1 MYCLVMSKNKNSC
14 VNLQTWRLDQ
24 IVSIQPKIAMGI
36 PEKLGQWF
44 HSGQTGIHFFYQQ
57 WVVFVG
63 GAPHDTVHIFSER
76 VLSHKH
82 RWWLVFSFQK
92 LSMCYLLWYLSWKLL
107 TLKRIIRYY
116 SILIIHFSWSLFL
129 CRIHLSN
136 FALEDF

>member
-1 MYCLVMSKNKNSC
+1 MSNKNSC

-44 HSGQTGIHFFYQQ
+44 HSGQTGIHFFYQQQ

-92 LSMCYLLWYLSWKLL
+92 LSMCYLLWYLSWKPL
-107 TLKRIIRYY
+107 TLKRIIRYL
-116 SILIIHFSWSLFL
+116 LIIHFSWSLFL
-129 CRIHLSN
+129 CRIHLSK
-136 FALEDF
+136 FALEAFIKILI